1 MNAIEFKTKIRR
13 AKYKISHNLLTLNN
27 IVIFVAGAIA
37 ISWAWGS
44 VMAMQKNY
52 TLQQELDMKK
62 RDRLVAEIQYETL
75 EYEQKY
81 LQSREYQEIAA
92 RDKLGLVKPGE
103 QVLLLSEDNPGVSLD
118 DQSNS
123 TSVDAAKESNVR
135 QWINFLLGGNANR
148 EK

>member
-1 MNAIEFKTKIRR
+1 RR

-103 QVLLLSEDNPGVSLD
+103 QVLLLSEDNPGVSSD

-123 TSVDAAKESNVR
+123 TSVDAAKESNFR

>member
-1 MNAIEFKTKIRR
+1 M
-13 AKYKISHNLLTLNN
+13 
-27 IVIFVAGAIA
+27 IFVAGAIA

-103 QVLLLSEDNPGVSLD
+103 QVLLLSEDNPGVSSD

-123 TSVDAAKESNVR
+123 TSVDAAKESNFR

>member
-52 TLQQELDMKK
+52 TLQQELDKKK

-103 QVLLLSEDNPGVSLD
+103 QVLLLSEDNPGVSSD

-123 TSVDAAKESNVR
+123 TSVDAAKESNFR

>member
-81 LQSREYQEIAA
+81 LLSREYQEIAA
-92 RDKLGLVKPGE
+92 RDNLGLVKPGE
-103 QVLLLSEDNPGVSLD
+103 QVLLLSEDNPGVSSD

-123 TSVDAAKESNVR
+123 TSVDAAKESNFR

>member
-1 MNAIEFKTKIRR
+1 
-13 AKYKISHNLLTLNN
+13 
-27 IVIFVAGAIA
+27 
-37 ISWAWGS
+37 
-44 VMAMQKNY
+44 
-52 TLQQELDMKK
+52 MKK

-103 QVLLLSEDNPGVSLD
+103 QVLLLSEDNPGVSSD
-118 DQSNS
+118 DQSSS
-123 TSVDAAKESNVR
+123 TSVDAAKESNFR

>member
-13 AKYKISHNLLTLNN
+13 AKYKISHNFLTLNN

-103 QVLLLSEDNPGVSLD
+103 QVLLLSEDNPGVSSD

-123 TSVDAAKESNVR
+123 TSVDAAKESNFR